1 MNADIEN
8 HEAAV
13 SPMDDQPSLDGSMES
28 TPQQQSTSSNLRPR
42 SLETLL
48 ASVEKSDEDLLASDE
63 DSDDD
68 FLMAKPSALQE
79 IAQLR

>member
-1 MNADIEN
+1 
-8 HEAAV
+8 
-13 SPMDDQPSLDGSMES
+13 MDDQPSPDDTNSK
-28 TPQQQSTSSNLRPR
+28 PVAYDVKPR

-48 ASVEKSDEDLLASDE
+48 AAAQSDGEDLFGSDDE
-63 DSDDD
+63 SDDD